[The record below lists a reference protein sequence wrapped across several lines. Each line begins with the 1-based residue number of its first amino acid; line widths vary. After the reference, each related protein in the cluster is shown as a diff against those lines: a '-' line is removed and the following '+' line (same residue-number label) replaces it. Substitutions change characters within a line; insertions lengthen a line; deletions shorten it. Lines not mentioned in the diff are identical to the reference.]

1 MNATRE
7 ARPVAIV
14 TGAARERGIGAA
26 VCRILAQMEMDIF
39 FTYWSA
45 HDKSVYSFE
54 QAGSQEL
61 LAAVQTMGVRCACAE
76 VDLSQPEAA
85 MQIMD
90 AVESSLGTASVLVN
104 NAAHDD
110 TNAPFDQLTAA
121 IFDRYYAVNM
131 RGAMLLSIE
140 FARRFSN
147 ASGGRIIN
155 LTSGQGVGPMP
166 GKLPYVATKG
176 AIEAFTM
183 TLATE
188 VASRGITVQA
198 DHPLTRRFLRC
209 HAPLD

>member
-1 MNATRE
+1 MPL
-7 ARPVAIV
+7 ARRAPIAIV

-26 VCRILAQMEMDIF
+26 VCRILAQMEMNIF

-110 TNAPFDQLTAA
+110 TNAPFDQPRNGFESHPARLEHAYEPPHTAPHDPA
-121 IFDRYYAVNM
+121 QFTLRLEGDAGNGTFPYAYTLLADR
-131 RGAMLLSIE
+131 R
-140 FARRFSN
+140 
-147 ASGGRIIN
+147 
-155 LTSGQGVGPMP
+155 
-166 GKLPYVATKG
+166 
-176 AIEAFTM
+176 
-183 TLATE
+183 
-188 VASRGITVQA
+188 
-198 DHPLTRRFLRC
+198 
-209 HAPLD
+209 